1 MVAEDKHQ
9 LSRPPLPSSHSN
21 TLNNRI
27 FQDVAGDITVVV
39 DGESFLLHKFPLVTR
54 SGRIRKMIADTKDPK
69 VSKLELY
76 NLPGGSQAFEF
87 AAKFC
92 YGMNFEIT
100 AGNVA
105 YLRCAADYLEM
116 TEDYQLDNLILRT
129 EAYLAQVVVQSIE
142 KALEVL
148 SACESLP
155 LSIVEE
161 VGISTRCVNAI
172 SVNARREKLA
182 SSFSHVRCHEDEDE
196 DEDDSAELK
205 EAADYIDWWVED
217 LSVLRIDFYQQVISA
232 MTKAGVDICSIIASL
247 MHYAQE
253 WLKGIGKLQIWNPA
267 RLRPHCG
274 TQERD
279 QKVIV
284 EALVDL
290 LPIEKSKSSPIPLSF
305 LFGLLRM
312 AIIGDAKISCRIELE
327 KRVGCRL
334 ELVSLDDL
342 LIPSVHKG
350 DSLFDVDTVCRILVN
365 FLQRMED
372 EETNQDQC
380 GYESQGFGSP
390 THTSLLKVGRLI
402 DAYLAEIAPDP
413 YLSLQKFTAIIEA
426 LPDYA
431 RVIDDGLYRALDIYL
446 KAHPMISEEE
456 CKKLCKY
463 IDCQKLSQEACN
475 HAAQN
480 DRLPVQ
486 MTVKVLYFE
495 QLRLKNTMSG
505 SSGDAQFSQK
515 ISSGIASA
523 AMSPRDTYASLRREN
538 RELKLEISRLRMR
551 LNDLEK
557 EQTCMKQEMLDKS
570 GNGNTFLTS
579 LSKGIGKIGIFSTPM
594 GNKRQKSGRKGK
606 TGRSR
611 RHSVS

>member
-9 LSRPPLPSSHSN
+9 SLPDSKLCN

-27 FQDVAGDITVVV
+27 FQDVAGDITIVV

-54 SGRIRKMIADTKDPK
+54 SGKLRKMVADAAKDSK
-69 VSKLELY
+69 VSKLELH
-76 NLPGGSQAFEF
+76 NLPGSSQAFEL

-100 AGNVA
+100 AGNIVH
-105 YLRCAADYLEM
+105 LRCAAEYLEM
-116 TEDYQLDNLILRT
+116 TEDYLQDNLIART
-129 EAYLAQVVVQSIE
+129 EAYLNEVVVQSID
-142 KALEVL
+142 KAIEVL

-155 LSIVEE
+155 LWIVEE
-161 VGISTRCVNAI
+161 AGIPRRCVDSIA
-172 SVNARREKLA
+172 VNACREQLV
-182 SSFSHVRCHEDEDE
+182 SGLSNISFHYEE
-196 DEDDSAELK
+196 DSAELK
-205 EAADYIDWWVED
+205 EYIVWWVED

-232 MTKAGVDICSIIASL
+232 MLKAGVEICSIIASL

-267 RLRPHCG
+267 RSRPHCG
-274 TQERD
+274 SKEHD

-290 LPIEKSKSSPIPLSF
+290 LPTEKSKSSPIPISF

-312 AIIGDAKISCRIELE
+312 AIIVDANVSCRLELE
-327 KRVGCRL
+327 RWVGCRL
-334 ELVSLDDL
+334 EMVSLDDL

-372 EETNQDQC
+372 EEETAEDQC
-380 GYESQGFGSP
+380 GYESQGFASP
-390 THTSLLKVGRLI
+390 SHGSLLKVGRLI

-413 YLSLQKFTAIIEA
+413 YLSLQKLTAIIEA

-446 KAHPMISEEE
+446 KAHPMLTEDER
-456 CKKLCKY
+456 KKLCKY

-486 MTVKVLYFE
+486 MTVKVLYFD
-495 QLRLKNTMSG
+495 QLRLRNALSG
-505 SSGDAQFSQK
+505 NSGDAMFSQK
-515 ISSGIASA
+515 ISSGIPSA
-523 AMSPRDTYASLRREN
+523 AMSPKDTYASLRREN

-557 EQTCMKQEMLDKS
+557 EQTCMKQEMMDKS
-570 GNGNTFLTS
+570 GNGKTFLTS
-579 LSKGIGKIGIFSTPM
+579 LSKGIGRIGIFSTHM

-611 RHSVS
+611 RYSVS